1 MGEPPKS
8 RNKES
13 EKPKQILDENEINL
27 RMSSLPSHNPYNTP
41 TLPNFTRYITGHDAN
56 GTAIVH
62 SATESTF
69 REYDSGSFRF
79 NVPFTTS
86 QFPAELSGDADLA
99 AHESLIASGK
109 LGLVSPSG
117 TVCRVV
123 DFAPS
128 KSGTKGLMHR
138 TQSLD
143 YGIVLEG
150 SIEMW
155 LDSGEMKLLKKGDI
169 AVQRGTMHEWRNP
182 SEVEWTRMA
191 FILQGTKP
199 VVVGDK
205 VLKEE
210 LGNQTEIGPS
220 VSILD

>member
-1 MGEPPKS
+1 
-8 RNKES
+8 
-13 EKPKQILDENEINL
+13 
-27 RMSSLPSHNPYNTP
+27 MSSESHHNPHNTP
-41 TLPNFTRYITGHDAN
+41 ALPNFTRYITTHDAN

-62 SATESTF
+62 SSTESVF

-86 QFPAELSGDADLA
+86 EFPAELSGDADVA
-99 AHESLIASGK
+99 AHESLIASGN
-109 LGLVSPSG
+109 LGLVSPNG

-123 DFAPS
+123 DFAPM
-128 KSGTKGLMHR
+128 KSGSKGLMHR

-143 YGIVLEG
+143 FGIVLEG

-182 SEVEWTRMA
+182 SETEWTRMV
-191 FILQGTKP
+191 FVLQGTKP
-199 VVVGDK
+199 LVVGEK

-210 LGNQTEIGPS
+210 LGTQTEIKPS
-220 VSILD
+220 ATASNL

>member
-1 MGEPPKS
+1 
-8 RNKES
+8 
-13 EKPKQILDENEINL
+13 
-27 RMSSLPSHNPYNTP
+27 MSSHNPHNTP
-41 TLPNFTRYITGHDAN
+41 TLPNFTRYITTHGAD
-56 GTAIVH
+56 GTSIVH
-62 SATESTF
+62 SATESAF
-69 REYDSGSFRF
+69 REYDSGSLRF
-79 NVPFTTS
+79 NVAFTTS
-86 QFPAELSGDADLA
+86 QFPVEMSGDADLTT
-99 AHESLIASGK
+99 HESLIASGS

-123 DFAPS
+123 DFAPL

-182 SEVEWTRMA
+182 SETEWTRMA
-191 FILQGTKP
+191 FILQGSRPLT
-199 VVVGDK
+199 VGDK
-205 VLKEE
+205 VLQEE
-210 LGNQTEIGPS
+210 LGTQTEIQPS
-220 VSILD
+220 ATASNL